1 MWKGLVGSI
10 TLSALLASGSCTS
23 TNNTNG
29 APTASIS
36 GASETAELPSIR
48 LYLLSNVAGAL
59 EPCGCSKD
67 QLGGADHFAALLSKE
82 RDSAKSRLILGAGP
96 LFFQDPALPKV
107 GATQAQWKAEALA
120 QVSKRVG
127 VAAWSFAANDFAA
140 GADGLKKL
148 QESSGIKFVAAN
160 LKGDPSIV
168 TSSVVQ
174 DAAGVSIGIVGVAEP
189 AGGLQSAGA
198 AAEALKKETAALR
211 AKGARIVVALA
222 AMNRGEALR
231 LVDENPDLDVLVVG
245 APSQTGDHNDTPK
258 SPQLLGDT
266 IVVETSNHLQTVAVL
281 DLYVREKEGSTGR
294 IKLVD
299 GGGLTRAEEDLSL
312 GRQIRDLE
320 NRING
325 WEKDKNVNKADLD
338 ARRRELDKLRRQKA
352 DLALVQQSPPQG
364 SFFKYSLVEVRDKL
378 GEDPEV
384 GADILSYY
392 KRVNDHNR
400 EAFKDRTPQAPG
412 EGQASYIGIEK
423 CSSCHQEE
431 KAVWD
436 KTAHAHAYPTLQKK
450 FVEYNLD
457 CVGCHVTGYDRPGG
471 STVTHTAALE
481 NVQCETCH
489 GPGSLHAADP
499 SKKGLVQQKPDP
511 KSCVSECHHSPHV
524 EGFDAAAK
532 TLLIL
537 GPGHGR

>member
-29 APTASIS
+29 APSASIS
-36 GASETAELPSIR
+36 GASEVKDVPSIR

-67 QLGGADHFAALLSKE
+67 QLGGADHFAALLGKE
-82 RDSAKSRLILGAGP
+82 RESAKTRMIVGAGP
-96 LFFQDPALPKV
+96 LFFQDPVLPKD

-127 VAAWSFAANDFAA
+127 VAAWGLSANDFAA
-140 GADGLKKL
+140 GTDALKKL
-148 QESSGIKFVAAN
+148 QQSSGISFVAAN
-160 LKGDPSIV
+160 LQGDPALVS
-168 TSSVVQ
+168 SSVMK
-174 DAAGVSIGIVGVAEP
+174 DASGVLVGIVGVAEP
-189 AGGLQSAGA
+189 AGGLQASGA
-198 AAEALKKETAALR
+198 AVDALKKETAALR

-231 LVDENPDLDVLVVG
+231 LVDAIPDLDVLVVG
-245 APSQTGDHNDTPK
+245 AASQTGDHNDAPK

-281 DLYVREKEGSTGR
+281 DLYLHEKDGSAGR
-294 IKLVD
+294 IKLAD

-320 NRING
+320 TRING
-325 WEKDKNVNKADLD
+325 WEKDKNVNKVDLD
-338 ARRRELDKLRRQKA
+338 ARRKELEKLRRQKS
-352 DLALVQQSPPQG
+352 DLALVNEAPPQG
-364 SFFKYSLVEVRDKL
+364 SFFKYTLVEVREKL
-378 GEDPEV
+378 GEDADV

-392 KRVNDHNR
+392 KRVNEHNR
-400 EAFKDRTPQAPG
+400 VAFKDRVPQAPS
-412 EGQASYIGIEK
+412 EGQPSYIGIEK

-436 KTAHAHAYPTLQKK
+436 KTAHAKAYPTLQKK

-471 STVTHTAALE
+471 STVTHTAQLE

-499 SKKGLVQQKPDP
+499 TKKGLVLQKPEP